1 MAVSMSMAVFST
13 EAETGR
19 SPDNMKEFLIG
30 SWLSYYDTGITGYRE
45 QTEDLARSGIN
56 MTCNPDWLGS
66 QDFTTQGIPLE
77 DLPALDALYAENNM
91 YYIAKHG
98 DPQALVSTVLDNGLN
113 NCWAYYV
120 KDEPAAAE
128 FGAVSQT
135 MKRYLEL
142 DPNRFPFATLF
153 PNYAG
158 TTNLGGTYE
167 DYVRNWVSMVGAE
180 NLEYLSFDHYPFTS
194 TEDVRASFFSDL
206 ETIRKVAFENGR
218 IKTEGCTQLGWWQG
232 MRRPTMNEARWDT
245 YALVAY
251 GMKSIIHFNWVS
263 PSYVAPEDGGEGM
276 RDFVLTNDGRK
287 TELYEPMQR
296 LNWQVRQ
303 LGPLLMEL
311 DAQHAYHT
319 GNIPDGAEE
328 LPKSFAVQPVNRS
341 DDLILTVFVN
351 EDNSQTYLGVFNK
364 SLTESKTA
372 SFSVNP
378 DSGVEF
384 LTYYRLDDFETLPD
398 PAQPLPA
405 PAEERVNLMEGLFTD
420 TFLAGEMKLYK
431 LEGDSLNLPEPL
443 SVPQASLK
451 SGIHVGQQ
459 SVEITTPD
467 QDAEIYYTLDGS
479 YPTRNSTRY
488 TGRISIGK
496 DHEISRH
503 ILRMVAIRGEEVTK
517 MAEYDYFIT
526 DDSENVAY
534 QKPVTIDGEWVP
546 VNCTDGVP
554 GTLND
559 GVNDPWH
566 AVGTRNGTT
575 GWATIDFGAE
585 YMINRVYQS
594 AWGNWAF
601 RDVIIQLSTTP
612 DFTPESTYTVY
623 NNDHDNSEGYG
634 AGINEAYVEAGNY
647 AGHTFE
653 FEPVPAR
660 YIRSRNL
667 SVQNETERHSI
678 WTEIMAFTAYE
689 GGRSLGESE
698 NSWQTSGGGTWSL
711 VDGVF
716 TQEEAY
722 NGSQWNRSF
731 TYTAQKFKNF
741 MIEGVFEVQ
750 NYEASQNGYLG
761 FGLYKPSPTTTQD
774 NPDMGYYIGVEPKGR
789 VFAYRGSGAGE
800 IGPRNVEAIGFSYN
814 DSFRLRV
821 VSVGDTIAVYVG
833 DKQVYYHRDPL
844 FDREAGY
851 ISIQCGPFALKVS
864 DLTVT
869 ELPDEG
875 FLYEGAEQIVS
886 TVINPERIALEK
898 YTSFDEVL
906 KLLPQKIEIEDSAQK
921 KHVVDVVWSMNDYD
935 RTTTGWYTAVGTLIN
950 LPENVNN
957 LFDVKA
963 TASLF
968 IKAELDKEAF
978 HALIAEAEEKV
989 ESDYTADSW
998 ANFAL
1003 KLQAAK
1009 ELDAD
1014 PFMVQNDIGVTHFQL
1029 FDAMKALVSQ
1039 ADRTSLEAAV
1049 KAAEAVEGKEYTASS
1064 YEALQTVLD
1073 QAQSVLNA
1081 SASLQDEIDRAT
1093 EDLTAAYGALTK
1105 LADKTLLESIVA
1117 EAKTVDTSGMN
1128 QASRKA
1134 LEAAIE
1140 YGEYLIAEEEA
1151 RESEVAEAVD
1161 LIRKARE
1168 DAEGPASKGALNALI
1183 GEYQGIAGSDYTELS
1198 YGILQEALRTAGRIQ
1213 SDESASQTAVDLA
1226 VKLLSEAKEGLVPK
1240 RAAQESGEGCN
1251 RSASTALAIAAIL
1264 SFVLVGRKR

>member
-1 MAVSMSMAVFST
+1 
-13 EAETGR
+13 
-19 SPDNMKEFLIG
+19 
-30 SWLSYYDTGITGYRE
+30 
-45 QTEDLARSGIN
+45 
-56 MTCNPDWLGS
+56 
-66 QDFTTQGIPLE
+66 
-77 DLPALDALYAENNM
+77 
-91 YYIAKHG
+91 
-98 DPQALVSTVLDNGLN
+98 
-113 NCWAYYV
+113 
-120 KDEPAAAE
+120 
-128 FGAVSQT
+128 
-135 MKRYLEL
+135 
-142 DPNRFPFATLF
+142 
-153 PNYAG
+153 
-158 TTNLGGTYE
+158 
-167 DYVRNWVSMVGAE
+167 
-180 NLEYLSFDHYPFTS
+180 
-194 TEDVRASFFSDL
+194 
-206 ETIRKVAFENGR
+206 
-218 IKTEGCTQLGWWQG
+218 
-232 MRRPTMNEARWDT
+232 
-245 YALVAY
+245 
-251 GMKSIIHFNWVS
+251 MKSISHFCW
-263 PSYVAPEDGGEGM
+263 VAPGYVSVEDGGEAMG
-276 RDFVLTNDGRK
+276 DHVLTEDGEP
-287 TELYEPMQR
+287 TDIYEPMQR

-303 LGPLLMEL
+303 LGPLLMSI
-311 DAQHAYHT
+311 DCTNAFHSGTVPQGTKAV
-319 GNIPDGAEE
+319 PM
-328 LPKSFAVQPVNRS
+328 SFAFQPKDASQN
-341 DDLILTVFVN
+341 LILSIFTSKDDS
-351 EDNSQTYLGVFNK
+351 EKYIMIMNK
-364 SLTESKTA
+364 ETDKSVTA
-372 SFSVNP
+372 SFDVDDNSGIEGITRMDP
-378 DSGVEF
+378 DS
-384 LTYYRLDDFETLPD
+384 FETLPD
-398 PAQPLPA
+398 PTQPLPA
-405 PAEERVNLMEGLFTD
+405 LTRTSMDIANGVLTD
-420 TFLAGEMKLYK
+420 SFLPGEAKLYK

-660 YIRSRNL
+660 YIRSYNI
-667 SVQNETERHSI
+667 SAQYGDSAIQSI